1 MVEYPEVVFAER
13 PKRCYKEKEEKR
25 SLTKT
30 NYIRECG

>member
-1 MVEYPEVVFAER
+1 MVEYTKAVFAVR
-13 PKRCYKEKEEKR
+13 PGRCYKEKEEKR